1 MKHRSSLVALLGLA
15 GLLAAC
21 GNNPQERTTGGA
33 AAGAATGAAV
43 GALAGPPGMAV
54 GALVGGGAGAVTGA
68 ATKPSQVNLGK
79 PPWTNPDT
87 RVPTPNGTATTT
99 SSRYRRGSDSS
110 QNAEVDRL
118 NDQSL
123 QAAQGAQTH

>member
-1 MKHRSSLVALLGLA
+1 MKRTVNIAALGLL

-21 GNNPQERTTGGA
+21 GTQPKERTTGGA

-43 GALAGPPGMAV
+43 GALAGPPGMVAGAV
-54 GALVGGGAGAVTGA
+54 IGGGAGAVTGA
-68 ATKPSQVNLGK
+68 ATSPKDVNLGK
-79 PPWTNPDT
+79 PPWSNPET
-87 RVPTPNGTATTT
+87 RVPTPNGPVSPGRSARADT
-99 SSRYRRGSDSS
+99 S

-123 QAAQGAQTH
+123 HAAQNGSTYR

>member
-1 MKHRSSLVALLGLA
+1 MKHAVKLIAVGML

-21 GNNPQERTTGGA
+21 GTQPKERTTGGA

-68 ATKPSQVNLGK
+68 ATSPKDVNLGK
-79 PPWTNPDT
+79 PPWNNPET
-87 RVPTPNGTATTT
+87 RVPTPNGPVGPGRSARAGRVDT
-99 SSRYRRGSDSS
+99 SHDSD
-110 QNAEVDRL
+110 ADRL
-118 NDQSL
+118 NEQSL
-123 QAAQGAQTH
+123 SQTR

>member
-1 MKHRSSLVALLGLA
+1 MKHGLNIAALGIL

-21 GNNPQERTTGGA
+21 GTNPQERTTGGA

-43 GALAGPPGMAV
+43 GALAGPPGIAL

-79 PPWTNPDT
+79 PPWTNPQT
-87 RVPTPNGTATTT
+87 RVPTPNGPVAPASANYNNSPTA
-99 SSRYRRGSDSS
+99 
-110 QNAEVDRL
+110 QNADVDRL
-118 NDQSL
+118 NDRSL
-123 QAAQGAQTH
+123 QAAQGSQSSQ